1 MGVASHVSIIVSDLE
16 NHHSLPR
23 MLQSIARQST
33 GLDGVEILVTGNG
46 SHAPADLSAWSAIA
60 GTDAI
65 RIVEAAPDGAPGET
79 LNAAVAKSVGDLI
92 LFMRPDYRLDPKYL
106 TTALS
111 VFTDC
116 PDAEIMYP
124 DYIRLAP
131 DRNAGVK
138 SGLVQLPDF
147 DDSLL
152 QTMNFL
158 GPAVMMRRRVWERIH
173 GFRDNTTYRYWD
185 LWVQA
190 AAMGSGFFHVNYPLA
205 SCEHA
210 RIPFRE
216 RAEDGRRKAMIVV
229 NTQSYFHMHTV
240 RWALS
245 YLRGDPWA
253 QAFNFMT
260 IPDSIEVTRMMHEFN
275 MKSMGTDVLVREAIR
290 QFDRSSRRA

>member
-1 MGVASHVSIIVSDLE
+1 MGAASHVSIIVSDLE
-16 NHHSLPR
+16 NHRSLPR
-23 MLQSIARQST
+23 MLQSVSRQST
-33 GLDGVEILVTGNG
+33 GLDRVEILVTGNG
-46 SHAPADLSAWSAIA
+46 SHTPFDLSAWSAIA

-65 RIVEAAPDGAPGET
+65 RLVEAAPDVAPGET
-79 LNAAVAKSVGDLI
+79 LNSTVAGSQGDLL

-116 PDAEIMYP
+116 PEAEIMYP

-131 DRNAGVK
+131 EKNSGVT

-190 AAMGSGFFHVNYPLA
+190 AVMGTTFFHVNYPLA

-210 RIPFRE
+210 KTPFRE
-216 RAEDGRRKAMIVV
+216 RAEDGRRKAMLVV

-240 RWALS
+240 RWALA